1 MNQTPTEIR
10 RSITTGCDGLDRSVI
25 VARLAEAFVTIDY
38 ATREIE
44 KLRQQLSASKKRERL

>member
-10 RSITTGCDGLDRSVI
+10 RSITAACDGLDPSTI
-25 VARLAEAFVTIDY
+25 IARLADAFVTIDY